1 MKIMKRPVAA
11 TVMATIALTGV
22 GTMTTSSA
30 FAAVNEYGFE
40 EVDQGYDTEN
50 GSLVTDDQYYYPTTE
65 VPLGEGASIKPYVNK
80 STYKPYF
87 QFIVGPEFLKLN
99 HETGEVTIPSGFIA
113 PMGHHEFSVGYGKSM
128 DGEQDGVARGHINVL
143 PPVEK
148 DKSESEKAP
157 DAPAPDVTP
166 PPTPEAPKPS
176 EPAPEAP
183 KPDTPAP
190 EVKPESQPAPTPEAP
205 KPDAKPTP
213 TPEKPKDNKDTTVPE
228 APKVTEDKKGGTSK
242 VNEAKAN
249 ELAKTGATALGGLFT
264 ALGLT
269 GTGAGLVAWRRKH

>member
-11 TVMATIALTGV
+11 TIMATIALTGA
-22 GTMTTSSA
+22 GMMTTSSA

-50 GSLVTDDQYYYPTTE
+50 GSLVADDQYNYPDTE
-65 VPLGEGASIKPYVNK
+65 VHLGDGASIKPYVNK

-87 QFIVGPEFLKLN
+87 QFIDEGHGFLNLN
-99 HETGEVTIPSGFIA
+99 HETGEITIKPGFIA
-113 PMGHHEFSVGYGKSM
+113 PLGHHKFKVAYSKGVGE
-128 DGEQDGVARGHINVL
+128 EQENWARGHIYVL

-166 PPTPEAPKPS
+166 APTPEAPKPS

-190 EVKPESQPAPTPEAP
+190 EVKPEPQPAPT
-205 KPDAKPTP
+205 
-213 TPEKPKDNKDTTVPE
+213 PE
-228 APKVTEDKKGGTSK
+228 APKVTEDKKGGTPK

-249 ELAKTGATALGGLFT
+249 ELAKTGVTALGGLFT

>member
-11 TVMATIALTGV
+11 TVMATIALTGA
-22 GTMTTSSA
+22 GMLTTSSA
-30 FAAVNEYGFE
+30 FAAENEYGFE
-40 EVDQGYDTEN
+40 TQDMGFVPDNQYNYPETQVHMGDTFT
-50 GSLVTDDQYYYPTTE
+50 VK
-65 VPLGEGASIKPYVNK
+65 PLVNK

-87 QFIVGPEFLKLN
+87 DSIEGPDFLKLN
-99 HETGEVTIPSGFIA
+99 HETGEVTISPSPLGQT
-113 PMGHHEFSVGYGKSM
+113 GHYKFMVAYSKGVG
-128 DGEQDGVARGHINVL
+128 EEPENWARGHINVL

-157 DAPAPDVTP
+157 DTPAPDVTP
-166 PPTPEAPKPS
+166 TPTPEAPNPS

-190 EVKPESQPAPTPEAP
+190 EVKPEPQLTPTPEAP
-205 KPDAKPTP
+205 KPDAKPNP

-249 ELAKTGATALGGLFT
+249 ELAKTGVTALGGLFT

>member
-1 MKIMKRPVAA
+1 MKIMKRPVVA
-11 TVMATIALTGV
+11 TVMATIALTGA
-22 GTMTTSSA
+22 GMMTTSSA
-30 FAAVNEYGFE
+30 FAAEGQATE
-40 EVDQGYDTEN
+40 GVDYP
-50 GSLVTDDQYYYPTTE
+50 VWDDMWNYPTTD
-65 VPLGEGASIKPYVNK
+65 VHLGEGATIKPYLPRGSQ

-87 QFIVGPEFLKLN
+87 EEIEEDIHFLNLN
-99 HETGEVTIPSGFIA
+99 HETGEITIKPGFIA
-113 PMGHHEFSVGYGKSM
+113 PLGHYEFKVAYSKGI
-128 DGEQDGVARGHINVL
+128 GEEPEDYARGHINVL

-157 DAPAPDVTP
+157 DAPAPDMTP
-166 PPTPEAPKPS
+166 TPTPEAPNPS
-176 EPAPEAP
+176 EPTPEAP

-190 EVKPESQPAPTPEAP
+190 EVKPEPQPAPTPEAP

-249 ELAKTGATALGGLFT
+249 ELAKTGVTALGGLFT